1 MNRIKLSKNVNITTI
16 SNDKFKRNRI
26 SIVFLL
32 PNEKEKSTMYS
43 LMTGV
48 LERAY
53 EEYPTMKEFSK
64 KLNKMYNAAFDV
76 STSTIGQ
83 NRILRFT
90 MQGIKNEYCLENED
104 LLNEISKTML
114 GVIFSPCLEDNG
126 FIKEW
131 VEIEKFKLR
140 EEIESEINDKRGY
153 CVKNARRKF
162 FKGSLNGVER
172 LGYLEDLEKIDEK
185 GLYECYSQLL
195 NTASV
200 EIFVT
205 ANESDSVAKSM
216 KKGFEKERNDIKSML
231 PIEIMP
237 TTDLEIYN
245 EDLDTTQGKVCLIY
259 TTNRKLTEKDRYS
272 MLVAASLYGGT
283 ASSRLFKN
291 VREKQSLC
299 YYCVSSFNWFTSSMT
314 VDSGVEHENIQK
326 VIDATKAEL
335 DMLINGDI
343 SDDEINEIKLTIKNG
358 LVTNYD
364 SLHGLEAWYLN
375 EILRNSNNTPEEV
388 IDLVSKVSKEDVKE
402 ILKTLHLNVIYTISK
417 SE

>member
-1 MNRIKLSKNVNITTI
+1 MNRIEISKNVNLTTI
-16 SNDKFKRNRI
+16 ANDKFKRNRI
-26 SIVFLL
+26 SIAFLL

-48 LERAY
+48 VERAY
-53 EEYPTMKEFSK
+53 KDYPTMKEFSK
-64 KLNKMYNAAFDV
+64 RLNEMYNASFDV

-90 MQGIKNEYCLENED
+90 MQGIKNEFCLENED
-104 LLNEISKTML
+104 LLNEMSKTLL
-114 GVIFSPCLEDNG
+114 GVIFSPCIEDGG
-126 FIKEW
+126 FINEW
-131 VEIEKFKLR
+131 VEVEKFKLR

-162 FKGSLNGVER
+162 FKNSLNGVER
-172 LGYLEDLEKIDEK
+172 LGYLEDIDKINGK
-185 GLYECYSQLL
+185 NLYECYSQLL
-195 NTASV
+195 DVASV

-205 ANESDSVAKSM
+205 ANESKSVVDNIKN
-216 KKGFEKERNDIKSML
+216 KFNKERSGVKSML

-237 TTDLEIYN
+237 MTDLEKYN
-245 EDLDTTQGKVCLIY
+245 EDFDTTQGKVCLIY
-259 TTNRKLTEKDRYS
+259 TTNRKLEEKDRYS
-272 MLVAASLYGGT
+272 MVVASALYGGT

-314 VDSGVEHENIQK
+314 VDSGVEHEKIDT
-326 VIDATKAEL
+326 VITATQNEL
-335 DMLINGDI
+335 YELINGEITDE
-343 SDDEINEIKLTIKNG
+343 EINEIKLTIKNG
-358 LVTNYD
+358 LVSNYD

-388 IDLVSKVSKEDVKE
+388 IEYVSKVNKEDIKE

-417 SE
+417 